1 MKPWPAADQ
10 VPREAEGALVVV
22 GHSECPTTR
31 LMLSALDRLHRR
43 RTRRIAVSALLQD
56 EPDGARALARDLGL
70 ALPLVLDGDPYPVT
84 SALDLEGV
92 PTTFLLGTDGAVRET
107 LQAFSRADVERL
119 GALLGV
125 EGPVFAAD
133 EKVPA
138 HRPG

>member
-1 MKPWPAADQ
+1 MKRWPAFDT
-10 VPREAEGALVVV
+10 VPREADGALVVV

-31 LMLSALDRLHRR
+31 LMLGALDRLHRR
-43 RTRRIAVSALLQD
+43 RTRKVAVSALLQD
-56 EPDGARALARDLGL
+56 EPGDARALAAELGL

-84 SALDLEGV
+84 SSLDLEGV
-92 PTTFLLGTDGAVRET
+92 PTTFLLGPDGAVRER
-107 LQAFSRADVERL
+107 LEAFSRAEVERL

-125 EGPVFAAD
+125 EGPVFAPE

>member
-1 MKPWPAADQ
+1 M
-10 VPREAEGALVVV
+10 PREADGALVVV

-31 LMLSALDRLHRR
+31 LMLGAVDRLHRR
-43 RTRRIAVSALLQD
+43 RTRPLAVSALLQD
-56 EPDGARALARDLGL
+56 EPEDARALQRELGL
-70 ALPLVLDGDPYPVT
+70 ALPLVLDGDPYPLT

-92 PTTFLLGTDGAVRET
+92 PTTFLLGPDGAVRET
-107 LQAFSRADVERL
+107 LQAFNRADVERL

-125 EGPVFAAD
+125 EGPVFAPD